1 MIKKI
6 DLKTACDVIYRFADA
21 NQVDPLHG
29 IELMVGCYNQLA
41 QHEKQALTIFMEKTK
56 N

>member
-21 NQVDPLHG
+21 NHVDSLRA
-29 IELMVGCYNQLA
+29 IELMVSCYNQLA
-41 QHEKQALTIFMEKTK
+41 QHEKQSLTIFMEETK